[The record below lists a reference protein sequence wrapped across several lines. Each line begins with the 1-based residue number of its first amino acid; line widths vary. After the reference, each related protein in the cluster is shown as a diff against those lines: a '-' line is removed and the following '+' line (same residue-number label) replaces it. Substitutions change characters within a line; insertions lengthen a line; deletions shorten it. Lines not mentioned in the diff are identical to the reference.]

1 MRTLGAEGLQR
12 FRLLQ
17 NDAVGAVTAR
27 LYATH
32 GQVYEQFGPRGR
44 VACREDLAFHL
55 DFLQPVLEFGL
66 LQPMV
71 DYLCW
76 LGSVLAAR
84 SIPADHILRSLDL
97 LGEFF
102 TEHMDAA
109 DAGVVIAALQAAAR
123 SMNVAAQGEPVPAP
137 APPTPWPEASSFEA
151 ALLAGSQHEAFAVVN
166 RCIENGR
173 SLIGVELHVVQP
185 SLYHIGEEWQ
195 ANRVSVAKEH
205 MATAIAVSVMTMGL
219 LRSPPPATID
229 RRVLLACV
237 AGNNHSVGLR
247 MVADAFQLAG
257 WDVQYL
263 GADVP
268 TAAITRQAAEWK
280 AHLVGLSVAFAQQL
294 PIAKEIVAQLAE
306 RCGSSRPAVIIGGL
320 AINRF
325 SRLAELVG
333 ADGFGAD
340 ASAAVAAA
348 ALLTVSGH
356 GVVRI

>member
-1 MRTLGAEGLQR
+1 MRTLGSKGLQR
-12 FRLLQ
+12 FRLLR

-32 GQVYEQFGPRGR
+32 GQIYEQFGPRGR

-55 DFLQPVLEFGL
+55 EFLQPVLEFGL

-84 SIPADHILRSLDL
+84 TIPADHIVRSLDL

-102 TEHMDAA
+102 GEHMDAA
-109 DAGVVIAALQAAAR
+109 DAGVVTAALQAAATR
-123 SMNVAAQGEPVPAP
+123 FMNVAALGNSIPAP
-137 APPTPWPEASSFEA
+137 APPTPWPEASPFEA

-219 LRSPPPATID
+219 LRSPPSAMID

-247 MVADAFQLAG
+247 MVADAFQLTG

-268 TAAITRQAAEWK
+268 TASIIQQAEEWN
-280 AHLVGLSVAFAQQL
+280 AHLVGLSVAFAQQV
-294 PIAKEIVAQLAE
+294 PVAKEIVAQLAE
-306 RCGSSRPAVIIGGL
+306 RFGTSRPAVIIGGL

-325 SRLAELVG
+325 SRLADVVG
-333 ADGFGAD
+333 ADAFGAD

-348 ALLTVSGH
+348 ARVIG
-356 GVVRI
+356 G

>member
-1 MRTLGAEGLQR
+1 MRTLGAEGLQKY
-12 FRLLQ
+12 RLLR

-27 LYATH
+27 LYASH
-32 GQVYEQFGPRGR
+32 GQIYEQFGPRGR

-55 DFLQPVLEFGL
+55 EFLQPVLEFGL

-84 SIPADHILRSLDL
+84 TIPADHIVRSLDL

-102 TEHMDAA
+102 GEHMDAA
-109 DAGVVIAALQAAAR
+109 DAGVVTAALQAAGTR
-123 SMNVAAQGEPVPAP
+123 FMNVAAQGKPVPAP
-137 APPTPWPEASSFEA
+137 APPTPWAEATSFEA
-151 ALLAGSQHEAFAVVN
+151 ALLAGSQLEALAVVN

-173 SLIGVELHVVQP
+173 SLIDVELHVVQP

-219 LRSPPPATID
+219 LRSLPSEAID

-237 AGNNHSVGLR
+237 AGNNHCVGLR
-247 MVADAFQLAG
+247 MVADAFQLSG

-268 TAAITRQAAEWK
+268 TASIIRQAEEWE
-280 AHLVGLSVAFAQQL
+280 AHLVGLSVAFAQQV
-294 PIAKEIVAQLAE
+294 PVAKEIVAQLAE
-306 RCGSSRPAVIIGGL
+306 RFGRSRPAVIIGGL
-320 AINRF
+320 AINNF
-325 SRLAELVG
+325 SRLADVVG
-333 ADGFGAD
+333 ADAFGAD

-348 ALLTVSGH
+348 ARVIG
-356 GVVRI
+356 G

>member
-1 MRTLGAEGLQR
+1 VRTLGAEGLQKY
-12 FRLLQ
+12 RLLR

-32 GQVYEQFGPRGR
+32 GQIYEQFGPRGH
-44 VACREDLAFHL
+44 VACHEDLAFHL
-55 DFLQPVLEFGL
+55 EFLQPVVEFGL

-84 SIPADHILRSLDL
+84 AIPADHIVRSLDL

-102 TEHMDAA
+102 AEHLDEA
-109 DAGVVIAALQAAAR
+109 DAGVVTAALQAAGTR
-123 SMNVAAQGEPVPAP
+123 FMNVAAQGKPVPAP
-137 APPTPWPEASSFEA
+137 APPTPWAEATSFEA
-151 ALLAGSQHEAFAVVN
+151 ALLAGSQLEALAVVN

-173 SLIGVELHVVQP
+173 SLIDVELHVVQP

-219 LRSPPPATID
+219 LRSPPSALID

-247 MVADAFQLAG
+247 MVADAFQLTG

-263 GADVP
+263 GGDVP
-268 TAAITRQAAEWK
+268 TASIIRQAEEWE
-280 AHLVGLSVAFAQQL
+280 AHLVGLSVAFAQQV
-294 PIAKEIVAQLAE
+294 PVAKEIVAQLAE
-306 RCGSSRPAVIIGGL
+306 RFGRSRPAVIIGGL
-320 AINRF
+320 AINNF
-325 SRLAELVG
+325 SRLADVVG
-333 ADGFGAD
+333 ADAFGAD

-348 ALLTVSGH
+348 ARVIG
-356 GVVRI
+356 G

>member
-1 MRTLGAEGLQR
+1 
-12 FRLLQ
+12 
-17 NDAVGAVTAR
+17 
-27 LYATH
+27 
-32 GQVYEQFGPRGR
+32 

-55 DFLQPVLEFGL
+55 EFLQPVLEFGL

-84 SIPADHILRSLDL
+84 TIPADHIVRSLDL

-102 TEHMDAA
+102 AEHMDAA
-109 DAGVVIAALQAAAR
+109 DAGGVTAVMQAATTQF
-123 SMNVAAQGEPVPAP
+123 MNVAAQGQQVAAP
-137 APPTPWPEASSFEA
+137 GPPNPWPEASSFEA
-151 ALLAGSQHEAFAVVN
+151 ALLAGSQLEALAVVN

-173 SLIGVELHVVQP
+173 SLIDVELHVVQP
-185 SLYHIGEEWQ
+185 SLYRIGEEWQ

-219 LRSPPPATID
+219 LQSLPSEAID

-237 AGNNHSVGLR
+237 AGNNHCVGLR
-247 MVADAFQLAG
+247 MVADAFQLSG

-268 TAAITRQAAEWK
+268 TASIIRQAEEWK
-280 AHLVGLSVAFAQQL
+280 AHLVGVSVAFAQQV
-294 PIAKEIVAQLAE
+294 PVAKEIVAQLAE
-306 RCGSSRPAVIIGGL
+306 RFGSSRPAVIIGGL
-320 AINRF
+320 AINHF
-325 SRLAELVG
+325 SRLADVVG
-333 ADGFGAD
+333 ADAFGAD

-348 ALLTVSGH
+348 AR
-356 GVVRI
+356 VVGG

>member
-1 MRTLGAEGLQR
+1 VRVKTLGAEGLQKY
-12 FRLLQ
+12 RLLR

-27 LYATH
+27 LYASH
-32 GQVYEQFGPRGR
+32 GQIYEQFGPRGR

-55 DFLQPVLEFGL
+55 EFLQPVLEFGL

-84 SIPADHILRSLDL
+84 TIPADHIVRSLDL

-102 TEHMDAA
+102 GEHMDAA
-109 DAGVVIAALQAAAR
+109 DAGVVTAALQAAATR
-123 SMNVAAQGEPVPAP
+123 FMNVAAQGQQVPAQG
-137 APPTPWPEASSFEA
+137 PPTPWPEASSFEA
-151 ALLAGSQHEAFAVVN
+151 ALLAGSQLEALAVVN

-173 SLIGVELHVVQP
+173 SLIDVELHVVQP
-185 SLYHIGEEWQ
+185 SLYRIGEEWQ

-219 LRSPPPATID
+219 LRSLPSEAID

-237 AGNNHSVGLR
+237 AGNNHCVGLR
-247 MVADAFQLAG
+247 MVADAFQLSG

-268 TAAITRQAAEWK
+268 TASIIRQAGEWK
-280 AHLVGLSVAFAQQL
+280 AHLVGLSVAFAQQV
-294 PIAKEIVAQLAE
+294 PVAKEIVAQLAE
-306 RCGSSRPAVIIGGL
+306 RFGSSRPAVIIGGL
-320 AINRF
+320 AINHF
-325 SRLAELVG
+325 SRLADVVG
-333 ADGFGAD
+333 ADAFGAD

-348 ALLTVSGH
+348 AR
-356 GVVRI
+356 VVGG

>member
-1 MRTLGAEGLQR
+1 MRTLGADGLQR

-32 GQVYEQFGPRGR
+32 GHVYEQFGPRGR
-44 VACREDLAFHL
+44 AACREDLAFHL

-76 LGSVLAAR
+76 LASVLAAR

-102 TEHMDAA
+102 AEHMDAA
-109 DAGVVIAALQAAAR
+109 DAGVVTAALQAAGTR
-123 SMNVAAQGEPVPAP
+123 SMNVAAQGEPVTAP
-137 APPTPWPEASSFEA
+137 APPIPWPEASSFEA

-166 RCIENGR
+166 RCIENSH

-219 LRSPPPATID
+219 LRSPPSATID

-294 PIAKEIVAQLAE
+294 PVAKEIIAQLAE
-306 RCGSSRPAVIIGGL
+306 RFGSSRPAVIIGGL

-325 SRLAELVG
+325 SRLADIVG
-333 ADGFGAD
+333 ADAFGAD

-348 ALLTVSGH
+348 DRVFG
-356 GVVRI
+356 G